1 MNFPLYAWLV
11 PVALW
16 AMASASSAVAAG
28 DWQFDF
34 ELASSTSLDNPHDI
48 KLSPD
53 RKHLF
58 VSDVGNDR
66 VVVLDATTLEFVEA
80 FGEQELDGT
89 HDVDFDDQGRL
100 YVADTHNGRVAIY
113 TLQGTRGTLSGELT
127 GRMSGPEGVLV
138 HPNGNVYVAGAWS
151 HNVVA
156 YRESQIVH
164 ELGGLSAPHDLELA
178 GDGRLWLADAGN
190 DRLLLLSEELEIVAE
205 VRGEPF
211 DFDGVRYLDVLDDG
225 TVIAADKYTH
235 SIKVIDAQR
244 RLVATL
250 GSGKPELGDGVF
262 RTPEGVE
269 TDGDIVWFADSGNN
283 RIVRYRYRRPD

>member
-80 FGEQELDGT
+80 FGERELDGT

-113 TLQGTRGTLSGELT
+113 TLQGTRGTLIGELA

-156 YRESQIVH
+156 YREGQIVH

-250 GSGKPELGDGVF
+250 GSGKPELGNGVF